1 MEDLKQIVAEN
12 ITRLRTA
19 ANLTQAE
26 LGSMVNYSDKSISK
40 WERGDAIPDVRVLL
54 QLAQI
59 FGVTVD
65 DLLKPHDGQQPLR
78 SSGQWHS
85 RYSSTVIT
93 MVAIAGIWTLALLIF
108 ALLWMSG
115 TIYWLVFVFAVPLTL
130 VTWLILNSVW
140 KAGRYNYFI
149 VSGPD
154 SQHHPGHLSGFF
166 APQLVA
172 ALSPGDP
179 SRADRLSKLSY
190 QTQAKNLKIP
200 SKCGSTIRRAAFLHW

>member
-85 RYSSTVIT
+85 RYSSTAWHT
-93 MVAIAGIWTLALLIF
+93 PPF
-108 ALLWMSG
+108 
-115 TIYWLVFVFAVPLTL
+115 
-130 VTWLILNSVW
+130 
-140 KAGRYNYFI
+140 
-149 VSGPD
+149 
-154 SQHHPGHLSGFF
+154 Q
-166 APQLVA
+166 
-172 ALSPGDP
+172 
-179 SRADRLSKLSY
+179 
-190 QTQAKNLKIP
+190 
-200 SKCGSTIRRAAFLHW
+200 

>member
-149 VSGPD
+149 VSGLI
-154 SQHHPGHLSGFF
+154 LSITL
-166 APQLVA
+166 AIYLALLPHTWWQLFLPA
-172 ALSPGDP
+172 IPAELIAYLSFHIK
-179 SRADRLSKLSY
+179 RKRK
-190 QTQAKNLKIP
+190 T
-200 SKCGSTIRRAAFLHW
+200 

>member
-130 VTWLILNSVW
+130 VTWLILSITL
-140 KAGRYNYFI
+140 AIY
-149 VSGPD
+149 
-154 SQHHPGHLSGFF
+154 L
-166 APQLVA
+166 
-172 ALSPGDP
+172 
-179 SRADRLSKLSY
+179 
-190 QTQAKNLKIP
+190 
-200 SKCGSTIRRAAFLHW
+200 AFLPHNWWQLFLPAIPAELIAYLSFHIKRKRKT

>member
-26 LGSMVNYSDKSISK
+26 LGSMVNYSDKSIS
-40 WERGDAIPDVRVLL
+40 DVRVLL

-149 VSGPD
+149 VSGLI
-154 SQHHPGHLSGFF
+154 LSITL
-166 APQLVA
+166 AIYL
-172 ALSPGDP
+172 
-179 SRADRLSKLSY
+179 
-190 QTQAKNLKIP
+190 
-200 SKCGSTIRRAAFLHW
+200 AFLPHNWWQLFLPAIPAELIAYLSFHIKRKRKA

>member
-85 RYSSTVIT
+85 RYKRKQHETSLPANKIQVIPQYY
-93 MVAIAGIWTLALLIF
+93 LLYPFSCIF
-108 ALLWMSG
+108 AIPKTKILH
-115 TIYWLVFVFAVPLTL
+115 FV
-130 VTWLILNSVW
+130 
-140 KAGRYNYFI
+140 GI
-149 VSGPD
+149 V
-154 SQHHPGHLSGFF
+154 L
-166 APQLVA
+166 
-172 ALSPGDP
+172 
-179 SRADRLSKLSY
+179 
-190 QTQAKNLKIP
+190 
-200 SKCGSTIRRAAFLHW
+200 